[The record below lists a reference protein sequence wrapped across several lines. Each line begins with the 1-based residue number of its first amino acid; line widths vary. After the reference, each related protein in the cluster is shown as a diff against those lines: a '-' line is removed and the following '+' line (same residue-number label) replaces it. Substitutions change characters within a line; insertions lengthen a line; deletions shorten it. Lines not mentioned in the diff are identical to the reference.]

1 MQPSATHSRVV
12 PSWAAVWRHSSST
25 SSSVAQ
31 RLGTGWPSQSLWVKL
46 RPVES
51 PSPPAASDSSK
62 RARMA
67 AISSGPAS
75 WPTARSPMTTRRRA
89 QWPTMKPTLTAG
101 RRACTASR

>member
-12 PSWAAVWRHSSST
+12 PSCAAVSRHSSST
-25 SSSVAQ
+25 SSGLAQ

-51 PSPPAASDSSK
+51 PRPPAASDSPS

-67 AISSGPAS
+67 AVSSGSAS
-75 WPTARSPMTTRRRA
+75 LPTARSPMTARRRA